1 MTSRAGIAQEAA
13 AAGQV
18 GVKERQDG
26 GQSGQARLG
35 ALDVC
40 RGLAILAVLFIHVS
54 GHFLPA
60 LHPAHSHAPPT
71 WAWYALA
78 VPNQDAQWAVPCFLM
93 LSGFV
98 NALSLARGNDVG
110 RYAKRRVQAALV
122 PYLLWSAVYIAVNV
136 FIKHQHAP
144 GIRSTLALLQN
155 GTAYFHLYFFVL
167 VLEMYVL
174 LPLVLP
180 LFRKRPPF
188 WAVALGA
195 AALQAGIYGLNRYV
209 FPHRFQT
216 TILWD
221 ILPVALGL
229 WLFGQSGRWPEIF
242 RRGIWGA
249 GAVTL
254 ASFAIYTPLA
264 VAAMRH
270 QHVNTAA
277 YQFGQW
283 GYTAGMSFL
292 MLVLAGAL
300 GRGRLTAVLGYLGT
314 ESLAIYVMHP
324 LAILA
329 LDKMGLN
336 RIVGAGLGVVV
347 YYAACLALPLAAV
360 WVWKRGKR
368 AVVAG
373 KAA

>member
-1 MTSRAGIAQEAA
+1 MAQEVVGEV
-13 AAGQV
+13 AAGRAV
-18 GVKERQDG
+18 TGERQEEG
-26 GQSGQARLG
+26 GSARLS

-60 LHPAHSHAPPT
+60 LHPAKSHAPPT

-78 VPNQDAQWAVPCFLM
+78 VPNQDSQWAVPCFLM
-93 LSGFV
+93 LSAFV
-98 NALSLARGNDVG
+98 NALSLGRGNDVG
-110 RYAKRRVQAALV
+110 RYAKRRVQTALV
-122 PYLLWSAVYIAVNV
+122 PYLLWSAVYVAVNV
-136 FIKHQHAP
+136 LVKHQHAP
-144 GIRSTLALLQN
+144 GIRATLTLLLN

-180 LFRKRPPF
+180 LFRRRPPF
-188 WAVALGA
+188 WAVAMGA
-195 AALQAGIYGLNRYV
+195 VVLQTIIYGLNRYS

-229 WLFGQSGRWPEIF
+229 WLFGQSGRWPQVF
-242 RRGIWGA
+242 RRGVWGA
-249 GAVTL
+249 AAVTL
-254 ASFAIYTPLA
+254 TACALYTPLA
-264 VAAMRH
+264 VAAMLHRP
-270 QHVNTAA
+270 VNTAE

-283 GYTAGMSFL
+283 GYTAGVSFL
-292 MLVLAGAL
+292 MLTLAGAL
-300 GRGRLTAVLGYLGT
+300 GGGRLTAILSYLGA

-329 LDKMGLN
+329 LDELGLN
-336 RIVGAGLGVVV
+336 KAIGAGPGIVV
-347 YYAACLALPLAAV
+347 YYAACLALPLMAA
-360 WVWKRGKR
+360 WAWKRGKAMMTR
-368 AVVAG
+368 
-373 KAA
+373 KASV

>member
-1 MTSRAGIAQEAA
+1 MAQEVI
-13 AAGQV
+13 AAGQAGAV
-18 GVKERQDG
+18 GQAEAVGQRDS

-54 GHFLPA
+54 GHFLPG
-60 LHPAHSHAPPT
+60 LHPAHSLKPPT

-93 LSGFV
+93 LSAFV
-98 NALSLARGNDVG
+98 NALSLARGNGVG
-110 RYAKRRVQAALV
+110 RYVKRRVQTAVV

-136 FIKHQHAP
+136 FVKHQHMP
-144 GIRSTLALLQN
+144 GIRSTLTLLQN

-174 LPLVLP
+174 LPLFVP
-180 LFRKRPPF
+180 LFRRRPPF
-188 WAVALGA
+188 WAVAAGA
-195 AALQAGIYGLNRYV
+195 VILQALVYGLNRYV
-209 FPHRFQT
+209 FLHRFQT
-216 TILWD
+216 TIFWD

-229 WLFGQSGRWPEIF
+229 WLFGQSARWPDLF
-242 RRGIWGA
+242 RRGVGGA
-249 GAVTL
+249 GVVTL
-254 ASFAIYTPLA
+254 AALAVYTPLA
-264 VAAMRH
+264 VATMLPHAH
-270 QHVNTAA
+270 INTAL

-292 MLVLAGAL
+292 MLALAGTL
-300 GRGRLTAVLGYLGT
+300 GRGRLTALLGYLGA

-324 LAILA
+324 LAILVLDRMGVNKA
-329 LDKMGLN
+329 LGSGPGL
-336 RIVGAGLGVVV
+336 VV
-347 YYAACLALPLAAV
+347 YYAASLALPLATA

-368 AVVAG
+368 VAAG
-373 KAA
+373 RA

>member
-1 MTSRAGIAQEAA
+1 MAQEVVT
-13 AAGQV
+13 AGQ
-18 GVKERQDG
+18 GATGERSEG
-26 GQSGQARLG
+26 GAGRLG

-60 LHPAHSHAPPT
+60 LHPARSHAPPN
-71 WAWYALA
+71 WAWFALA

-93 LSGFV
+93 LSASV

-110 RYAKRRVQAALV
+110 RYARRRVQTALV

-144 GIRSTLALLQN
+144 GVRATLTLLQN

-174 LPLVLP
+174 LPCFVP
-180 LFRKRPPF
+180 LFRRHPPF

-195 AALQAGIYGLNRYV
+195 VTLQAGVYGLNRYV
-209 FPHRFQT
+209 SPHRFQT
-216 TILWD
+216 TVLWD

-229 WLFGQSGRWPEIF
+229 WLFSQSARWPEIF
-242 RRGIWGA
+242 RRGVWGA
-249 GAVTL
+249 GTVTL
-254 ASFAIYTPLA
+254 AAVVVHTPLA
-264 VAAMRH
+264 VAAMLHRP
-270 QHVNTAA
+270 VNTAL

-292 MLVLAGAL
+292 MLAVAAAL
-300 GRGRLTAVLGYLGT
+300 RRGRLSAVLGYLGA

-324 LAILA
+324 LAILL
-329 LDKMGLN
+329 LDKLGLD
-336 RIVGAGLGVVV
+336 RGLGAGAGVVV
-347 YYAACLALPLAAV
+347 YYAACLALPLAAA
-360 WVWKRGKR
+360 WAWKRGKAM
-368 AVVAG
+368 AVG
-373 KAA
+373 KTT

>member
-1 MTSRAGIAQEAA
+1 MAQEAA
-13 AAGQV
+13 ATEQAEAVGQ
-18 GVKERQDG
+18 RDS

-60 LHPAHSHAPPT
+60 LHPVHSLKPPT

-93 LSGFV
+93 LSAFV
-98 NALSLARGNDVG
+98 NALSLSRGNDVG
-110 RYAKRRVQAALV
+110 RYVRRRVQTALV

-136 FIKHQHAP
+136 FVKHQHMP
-144 GIRSTLALLQN
+144 GIRSTLTLLQN

-174 LPLVLP
+174 LPLFVP
-180 LFRKRPPF
+180 LFRRRPPF
-188 WAVALGA
+188 WAVAGGA
-195 AALQAGIYGLNRYV
+195 VALQALVYGLNRYV
-209 FPHRFQT
+209 FLHRFQT
-216 TILWD
+216 TIFWD

-229 WLFGQSGRWPEIF
+229 WLFGQSARWPDLF
-242 RRGIWGA
+242 RRGVGGA
-249 GAVTL
+249 GVVTL
-254 ASFAIYTPLA
+254 AALAVYTPLA
-264 VAAMRH
+264 VATMLPHAH
-270 QHVNTAA
+270 INTAL

-292 MLVLAGAL
+292 MLALAGAL
-300 GRGRLTAVLGYLGT
+300 GRGRLTALLGYLGAD
-314 ESLAIYVMHP
+314 SLAIYVLHP

-329 LDKMGLN
+329 LDKLGVN
-336 RIVGAGLGVVV
+336 KAVGAGAGMVV
-347 YYAACLALPLAAV
+347 YYAACLALPLVAA

-368 AVVAG
+368 VAAG
-373 KAA
+373 RA

>member
-1 MTSRAGIAQEAA
+1 MAQDVVGTEQAEKGTQQSSRQT
-13 AAGQV
+13 
-18 GVKERQDG
+18 
-26 GQSGQARLG
+26 GQARLT

-40 RGLAILAVLFIHVS
+40 RGLTILVVLFIHVS
-54 GHFLPA
+54 GHFLPV
-60 LHPAHSHAPPT
+60 LHPVKSHTPPT

-78 VPNQDAQWAVPCFLM
+78 VPNQDGQWAVPCFLM
-93 LSGFV
+93 LSAFV
-98 NALSLARGNDVG
+98 NALSLARGGDVE
-110 RYAKRRVQAALV
+110 RYAKRRVQTALV

-136 FIKHQHAP
+136 FVKHQHTP
-144 GIRSTLALLQN
+144 GLRQTLTLLQN

-174 LPLVLP
+174 LPLFVP

-195 AALQAGIYGLNRYV
+195 VALQAGVYGLNRYV
-209 FPHRFQT
+209 FLHRFQT

-229 WLFGQSGRWPEIF
+229 WLFGQSARWPIFF
-242 RRGIWGA
+242 RRGVWGA

-254 ASFAIYTPLA
+254 AALLVYTPLA
-264 VAAMRH
+264 VTAMR
-270 QHVNTAA
+270 QQPVNTAL

-292 MLVLAGAL
+292 ILALAGAL
-300 GRGRLTAVLGYLGT
+300 GRGRLTALLGYLGA

-329 LDKMGLN
+329 LDKLGLN
-336 RIVGAGLGVVV
+336 KALGAGPGLVV
-347 YYAACLALPLAAV
+347 YYAACLALPLAAA
-360 WVWKRGKR
+360 WVWKRGK
-368 AVVAG
+368 
-373 KAA
+373 AAMARGTRP

>member
-1 MTSRAGIAQEAA
+1 MAQEVA
-13 AAGQV
+13 AAGQAV
-18 GVKERQDG
+18 TGERPEKG
-26 GQSGQARLG
+26 AQARLG

-60 LHPAHSHAPPT
+60 LHPARSHAPPT
-71 WAWYALA
+71 WAWYTLA

-93 LSGFV
+93 LSAFV
-98 NALSLARGNDVG
+98 NAISLSRGNDVG
-110 RYAKRRVQAALV
+110 RYARRRVQTALL

-136 FIKHQHAP
+136 FVKHQHAP
-144 GIRSTLALLQN
+144 GIRSTLTLLQN

-180 LFRKRPPF
+180 LFRRRPPF
-188 WAVALGA
+188 WAVAGGA
-195 AALQAGIYGLNRYV
+195 VVLQAAIYGLNRYV

-229 WLFGQSGRWPEIF
+229 WLFGQSARWPAVF
-242 RRGIWGA
+242 RQGVWGA

-254 ASFAIYTPLA
+254 AAFALYTPLA
-264 VAAMRH
+264 VAVMLHRP
-270 QHVNTAA
+270 VNTAE

-283 GYTAGMSFL
+283 AFTAGMSFL
-292 MLVLAGAL
+292 VLALADAL
-300 GRGRLTAVLGYLGT
+300 RRGRPTAVLGYLGT

-329 LDKMGLN
+329 MDEIGMNK
-336 RIVGAGLGVVV
+336 IVGAGLGVVV
-347 YYAACLALPLAAV
+347 YYAACLTLPLAAA
-360 WVWKRGKR
+360 WAWKRGK
-368 AVVAG
+368 AMVTG
-373 KAA
+373 KTSV

>member
-1 MTSRAGIAQEAA
+1 M
-13 AAGQV
+13 
-18 GVKERQDG
+18 
-26 GQSGQARLG
+26 
-35 ALDVC
+35 
-40 RGLAILAVLFIHVS
+40 AVLFIHVS

-60 LHPAHSHAPPT
+60 LHPANSHAPPT

-98 NALSLARGNDVG
+98 NALSLSRGNDVG
-110 RYAKRRVQAALV
+110 RYAKRRVQTALV
-122 PYLLWSAVYIAVNV
+122 PYLLWSAVYIAVNIFV
-136 FIKHQHAP
+136 KHQHAP
-144 GIRSTLALLQN
+144 GIRATLTLLLN

-174 LPLVLP
+174 LPLLIP
-180 LFRKRPPF
+180 LFRRRPPF
-188 WAVALGA
+188 WAVAGGA
-195 AALQAGIYGLNRYV
+195 VLLQAAIYGLNRYV

-229 WLFGQSGRWPEIF
+229 LLFGQSARWPKVF
-242 RRGIWGA
+242 RRGVGGA

-254 ASFAIYTPLA
+254 TAFAVYTPLA
-264 VAAMRH
+264 VAAMLHRP
-270 QHVNTAA
+270 VNTAE

-283 GYTAGMSFL
+283 AYTAGMSFL
-292 MLVLAGAL
+292 MLALADAL
-300 GRGRLTAVLGYLGT
+300 GRGRLTAVLGYLGA

-329 LDKMGLN
+329 LDKLGVNKVM
-336 RIVGAGLGVVV
+336 GAGLGGVV
-347 YYAACLALPLAAV
+347 YYAACLALPLAAA
-360 WVWKRGKR
+360 WVWKRGKAIVTR
-368 AVVAG
+368 
-373 KAA
+373 KASV

>member
-1 MTSRAGIAQEAA
+1 MAQEVA
-13 AAGQV
+13 AAGQAA
-18 GVKERQDG
+18 GERRDG
-26 GQSGQARLG
+26 AESGQARLE

-60 LHPAHSHAPPT
+60 LHPARSHAPPT
-71 WAWYALA
+71 WAWYVLA

-93 LSGFV
+93 LSAFV
-98 NALSLARGNDVG
+98 NALSLSRGNDVG
-110 RYAKRRVQAALV
+110 RYARRRVQTALV

-136 FIKHQHAP
+136 FVKHQHAP

-174 LPLVLP
+174 LPLLVP

-188 WAVALGA
+188 WAVALVA
-195 AALQAGIYGLNRYV
+195 VILQAGVYGLNRYV
-209 FPHRFQT
+209 FLHQFQT

-229 WLFGQSGRWPEIF
+229 WLFSQSARQAQIF
-242 RRGIWGA
+242 RRGVWGT
-249 GAVTL
+249 GAMTL
-254 ASFAIYTPLA
+254 VAFAIYTPLA
-264 VAAMRH
+264 VAAMLHRP
-270 QHVNTAA
+270 VNTAE

-283 GYTAGMSFL
+283 GFTAGMSFL
-292 MLVLAGAL
+292 ALVLADAL
-300 GRGRLTAVLGYLGT
+300 GRGRLTAVLSYLGA

-329 LDKMGLN
+329 LDEMGLN
-336 RIVGAGLGVVV
+336 KAVGAGLGVVV
-347 YYAACLALPLAAV
+347 YYAACLALPLAAA
-360 WVWKRGKR
+360 WAWRRR
-368 AVVAG
+368 A
-373 KAA
+373 

>member
-1 MTSRAGIAQEAA
+1 MAQEVVREV
-13 AAGQV
+13 AAGQAAT
-18 GVKERQDG
+18 GERQEKG
-26 GQSGQARLG
+26 GPARLG

-60 LHPAHSHAPPT
+60 LHPVRSHAPPT

-93 LSGFV
+93 LSAFV
-98 NALSLARGNDVG
+98 NALSLSRGNDVG
-110 RYAKRRVQAALV
+110 RYAKRRVQTALV

-136 FIKHQHAP
+136 LIKHQHTP
-144 GIRSTLALLQN
+144 GIRATLTLLQN

-180 LFRKRPPF
+180 LFRRRPPF
-188 WAVALGA
+188 WAVATGA
-195 AALQAGIYGLNRYV
+195 VVLQAAIYGLNRYV

-221 ILPVALGL
+221 VLPVALGL
-229 WLFGQSGRWPEIF
+229 WLFGQSARWPTVLH
-242 RRGIWGA
+242 RGAWGA

-254 ASFAIYTPLA
+254 AAFALYTPLA
-264 VAAMRH
+264 VAAMLHRP
-270 QHVNTAA
+270 VNTAE
-277 YQFGQW
+277 YQGGQW
-283 GYTAGMSFL
+283 AFTAGVSFL
-292 MLVLAGAL
+292 ALALAGAL
-300 GRGRLTAVLGYLGT
+300 GNGRLATILGYLGA

-329 LDKMGLN
+329 LDKAGLN
-336 RIVGAGLGVVV
+336 RAVGTGPGFMV
-347 YYAACLALPLAAV
+347 YYAACLALPLAAS
-360 WVWKRGKR
+360 WVWKRGKA
-368 AVVAG
+368 AVVG
-373 KAA
+373 KASV